1 MGFGIKANP
10 NTWNPTNLSSTT
22 TGVKAGGTTGAGT
35 TASGTGATSGA
46 GINWS
51 EVGQGATM
59 GLAIGQAIGAVAS
72 AYIGARALSKVQK
85 SQERI
90 MRNNQASQQIGVEM
104 AYRQGEA
111 IISRVTRKAGQV
123 KGKQRTGAAANGV
136 AIGVGNSAE
145 YMATTDIQKEE
156 DMQNARLNAIAN
168 AWGYQNAAGQYGAQA
183 ASLSAVSGYNSGSGA
198 YGKSMDSAIEGASN
212 VAKTWYTIKGGW

>member
-10 NTWNPTNLSSTT
+10 NTWNPTNLSSAT
-22 TGVKAGGTTGAGT
+22 TGV
-35 TASGTGATSGA
+35 TASGTTGTGTTTGSTTSS
-46 GINWS
+46 GIDWGQ
-51 EVGQGATM
+51 VGQGATM

-72 AYIGARALSKVQK
+72 AYIGARALGKVQK
-85 SQERI
+85 SQEQI
-90 MRNNQASQQIGVEM
+90 LRNNQASQQIGVEM

-123 KGKQRTGAAANGV
+123 KGRQRTAAAANGV

-145 YMATTDIQKEE
+145 LMASTDIQKEE

-198 YGKSMDSAIEGASN
+198 YGKSFDSAIEGASN
-212 VAKTWYTIKGGW
+212 VAKTWYTINGGW